1 MVQVMTTAESL
12 LRQCGIQITD
22 EGDILPAEPE
32 IHLTTESVK
41 LVFFL
46 CTHVLI
52 SQPVY

>member
-1 MVQVMTTAESL
+1 MTTAESL

-22 EGDILPAEPE
+22 EGDILSAEPE